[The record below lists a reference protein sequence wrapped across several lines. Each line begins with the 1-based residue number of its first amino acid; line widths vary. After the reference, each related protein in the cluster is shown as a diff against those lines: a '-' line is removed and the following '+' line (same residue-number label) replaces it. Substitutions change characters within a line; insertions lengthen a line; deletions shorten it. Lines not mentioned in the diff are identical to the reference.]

1 MSSLYANVF
10 SFIALLACIYLAFK
24 VGTNSQENKELK
36 KEIEHIAQ
44 EQEHA
49 KNVKEAIAAKSDS
62 DVVKRVRSIKRKKTS
77 K

>member
-1 MSSLYANVF
+1 MSEIVAATFAFV
-10 SFIALLACIYLAFK
+10 ALISSIFLAVK
-24 VGTNSQENKELK
+24 VGAQKSENLALK
-36 KEIEHIAQ
+36 KEIETIAQ

>member
-1 MSSLYANVF
+1 MSGLTANIL
-10 SFIALLACIYLAFK
+10 SFVVLLACVLLAFK
-24 VGTNSQENKELK
+24 VGEKDNENKALK
-36 KEIEHIAQ
+36 EEIERIAQ

-49 KNVKEAIAAKSDS
+49 KKVKKAVAGKSDS